1 MPNIYKGRQEEVR
14 EARGGFSTYRQY
26 IIKNNNIIM
35 MFLDDDAGKDNFGH
49 CIFLATEKYI
59 A

>member
-1 MPNIYKGRQEEVR
+1 M
-14 EARGGFSTYRQY
+14 
-26 IIKNNNIIM
+26 IKHNNIII
-35 MFLDDDAGKDNFGH
+35 LDDDAGKDNFGH